1 MILYY
6 VDVMTKQSI
15 EFFQALIKKSPE
27 LRVLIVQ
34 NHLPDFTIVLQE
46 FLKDINPRIKEL
58 IYNNELAQSGFRL
71 RPRAF
76 EYAVLCDVIDHSNAY
91 LLEEIYHT
99 LENSANIILISSKQN
114 SIDAFTLKNLLDSY
128 DFLAINEIDIFDNF
142 YLVCG
147 KKMHKW
153 GSGL

>member
-6 VDVMTKQSI
+6 VDVMTKKSI

-34 NHLPDFTIVLQE
+34 NHLPNFTSMIEE

-58 IYNNELAQSGFRL
+58 SFNSELAQNGFRL

-76 EYAVLCDVIDHSNAY
+76 EYAILCDVIDHSNAY

-99 LENSANIILISSKQN
+99 LENSANIILISSKKN

-128 DFLAINEIDIFDNF
+128 DFLAINEIDIFDDF

-147 KKMHKW
+147 KKMHMW